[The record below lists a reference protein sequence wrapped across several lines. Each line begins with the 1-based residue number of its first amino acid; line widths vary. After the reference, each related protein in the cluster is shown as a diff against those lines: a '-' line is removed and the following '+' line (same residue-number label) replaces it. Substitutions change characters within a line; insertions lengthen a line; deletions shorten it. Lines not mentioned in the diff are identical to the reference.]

1 MSQIPEAASPRVQ
14 GGSHSFAQT
23 LWPLLQAALQVC
35 LLSAIWIAMDVLRQH
50 FGWSMPAGLI
60 GFGLLAVG
68 LFSGLVKARWL
79 QGG

>member
-1 MSQIPEAASPRVQ
+1 V
-14 GGSHSFAQT
+14 
-23 LWPLLQAALQVC
+23 LQVC

-68 LFSGLVKARWL
+68 LFRAWSKHAGCKAAPTGCWQRCCCSSCPPCWWSPNTPI
-79 QGG
+79 